1 MSTTSKSSEDLL
13 ADVDL
18 FSGISRR
25 HLRKMVSR
33 SREVDHP
40 ADREIAA
47 EGLGGLAFHMI
58 LDGEVSVSQ
67 AGRELRRLGPGEF
80 FGEIGMIDG
89 KPRSATVTTTRPT
102 RTLAVPHQVF
112 EELTIEEP
120 EFARGLLKTLCA
132 RLREADRRL
141 SGTGG

>member
-1 MSTTSKSSEDLL
+1 MSTTSQSPEDLL
-13 ADVDL
+13 SGVDL

-25 HLRKMVSR
+25 HLRKMISR

-47 EGLGGLAFHMI
+47 QGLGGMAFHLI
-58 LDGEVSVSQ
+58 LEGEVSVSQ
-67 AGRELRRLGPGEF
+67 AGREVRRLLPGEY
-80 FGEIGMIDG
+80 FGEISMIDG
-89 KPRSATVTTTRPT
+89 RPRTATVTTIRPT

-120 EFARGLLKTLCA
+120 EFARGLLKTLCT
-132 RLREADRRL
+132 RLRDVEAKAART
-141 SGTGG
+141 SS